1 METSTI
7 QLEKPTKDLLNEL
20 KHNFG
25 SKTYDE
31 IIQILV
37 KRKTGC
43 AFGKFAKGK
52 VSVTEMMK
60 GLRDKN
66 DRN

>member
-7 QLEKPTKDLLNEL
+7 QVEKLTKDLLNEL
-20 KHNFG
+20 KHTFG

-31 IIQILV
+31 VIQTLV
-37 KRKTGC
+37 KRKTESG
-43 AFGKFAKGK
+43 FGKFAKK
-52 VSVTEMMK
+52 KISVEEMMA

>member
-31 IIQILV
+31 VIQTLV
-37 KRKTGC
+37 KRKTPST
-43 AFGKFAKGK
+43 FGKFAKGK
-52 VSVTEMMK
+52 VSVREMMA
-60 GLRDKN
+60 GLRDKD

>member
-7 QLEKPTKDLLNEL
+7 QVEKPTKDLLNEL

-31 IIQILV
+31 VIQTLV
-37 KRKTGC
+37 KRKTGS

-52 VSVTEMMK
+52 VSVAEMMK